1 MIAAELNASAF
12 GSVPSNGSFASWESA
27 YCGTNTNDI
36 KNAQQQSASFNT
48 AGDSLVM
55 DTRDALAV
63 VARMDSVLYGKGG
76 RRSRDRESTNAR
88 IVLHDSTGGASAL
101 QRTLNLLGAQGWE
114 LVAVQGE
121 TYFFK
126 RRKS

>member
-1 MIAAELNASAF
+1 MKTTIALVICTIVCATAVAGQ
-12 GSVPSNGSFASWESA
+12 GSVQWEYGQLRLSNGTPISW
-27 YCGTNTNDI
+27 
-36 KNAQQQSASFNT
+36 T